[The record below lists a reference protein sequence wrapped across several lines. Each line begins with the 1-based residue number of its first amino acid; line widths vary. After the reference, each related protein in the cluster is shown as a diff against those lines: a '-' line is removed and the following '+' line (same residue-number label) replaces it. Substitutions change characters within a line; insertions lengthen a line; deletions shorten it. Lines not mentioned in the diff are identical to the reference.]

1 MWTDLCLEKELLM
14 TCIGAIVF
22 DCDGV
27 MFASHRANL
36 AYYNRILAEFSY
48 PQVLPEQKE
57 LALMCHTAS
66 SLEVLTNLFQPD
78 DLAVAREFAATVNYQ
93 EFIPYMEPEADF
105 LELLQRLSGNYPLAV
120 ATNRGKSIL
129 TILEHFGLQQFFSVV
144 VSCHDVDRP
153 KPAPD
158 MLLLAAERLEIEA
171 ESCLFI
177 GDSELDKLAAA
188 EANVQFAGYGGEVS
202 ATISISNHLELLDYL

>member
-1 MWTDLCLEKELLM
+1 M
-14 TCIGAIVF
+14 GRVSAIIF

-48 PQVLPEQKE
+48 PLVSSQQKE
-57 LALMCHTAS
+57 LAQMCHTAS
-66 SLEVLTNLFQPD
+66 SPEVLTNLFQPD
-78 DLAVAREFAATVNYQ
+78 DLVAARKFAATLDYR
-93 EFIPYMEPEADF
+93 EFIPYMEPEEDF
-105 LELLQRLSGNYPLAV
+105 LNLLQRLSGDYPLAI

-129 TILEHFGLQQFFSVV
+129 TILEHFSLQQFFSVV
-144 VSCHDVDRP
+144 VTSHDVERP

-158 MLLLAAERLEIEA
+158 MLLLAVERLKVEA
-171 ESCLFI
+171 ADCLFV

-188 EANVQFAGYGGEVS
+188 AANMQFAGYGGEVS
-202 ATISISNHLELLDYL
+202 APISLSNHLELLNYL